1 MVRTPLTEDERL
13 RGLALGRVLQ
23 RARAGRSAAEV
34 AHAAGIS
41 VDTLRKIERG
51 AIATPAFFTVAAL
64 AKVLRIDLAAL
75 ADTAF
80 AETGRAELGHRA
92 ESGRRAEPGDLAD
105 APRHALERVA

>member
-13 RGLALGRVLQ
+13 RGLALGRMLQ

-64 AKVLRIDLAAL
+64 ARVLRIELSAL
-75 ADTAF
+75 AETALTE
-80 AETGRAELGHRA
+80 AGNLV
-92 ESGRRAEPGDLAD
+92 D
-105 APRHALERVA
+105 ASRPALERVA

>member
-13 RGLALGRVLQ
+13 RGLALGRALQ
-23 RARAGRSAAEV
+23 RARAGRSAADV

-64 AKVLRIDLAAL
+64 ARVLRVDLAEL
-75 ADTAF
+75 
-80 AETGRAELGHRA
+80 AETACTETDNPA
-92 ESGRRAEPGDLAD
+92 V
-105 APRHALERVA
+105 APRPTLERVA

>member
-13 RGLALGRVLQ
+13 RGLALGRMLQ
-23 RARAGRSAAEV
+23 RARAGRSAADV

-64 AKVLRIDLAAL
+64 ARVLRIELAEL
-75 ADTAF
+75 
-80 AETGRAELGHRA
+80 AETT
-92 ESGRRAEPGDLAD
+92 LAD
-105 APRHALERVA
+105 ASRPALERVA

>member
-1 MVRTPLTEDERL
+1 MVRTPLTEEERL
-13 RGLALGRVLQ
+13 RGLALGRALQ

-64 AKVLRIDLAAL
+64 ANVLRLDL
-75 ADTAF
+75 
-80 AETGRAELGHRA
+80 
-92 ESGRRAEPGDLAD
+92 GDLAGV
-105 APRHALERVA
+105 AGSPGPTLERVA